1 MPARG
6 PTVAKGQT
14 TDGLFMHFA
23 SLRPYSLLVLLT
35 LAAMNFSRAQDAS
48 PAPAAEQPPVV
59 GAGIQ
64 SQATPLAESAQIKS
78 PEDLA
83 REKAIADFTQK
94 MKDANY
100 PALFDKAA
108 QEFGV
113 PSDILKGIAF
123 AETRWEHL
131 QWPPGETASPE
142 TGMPRPYG
150 IMSLWDNEYF
160 GHSLL
165 DAAKLIGK
173 DPQELKD
180 DPYQNMR
187 GAAALL
193 KQIYNQTPKP
203 ADAQGDEIESW
214 RKAIVKYS
222 GIPQPELSEQH
233 ALDVY
238 EFMNDGYHEFGIEW
252 EKHPVK
258 LDAMKAEVAKIRA
271 DAQAIALAKEKE
283 EEAKAA
289 ALTPA
294 VAKKNIKGESVKAQS
309 EIPTQVA
316 TTTPAAKPSWMI
328 WAVVLG
334 ILGLVAIVYYGLRPK
349 NVSSRK

>member
-1 MPARG
+1 MRL
-6 PTVAKGQT
+6 KY
-14 TDGLFMHFA
+14 FSKFEFRRMA
-23 SLRPYSLLVLLT
+23 SLILGLSCLVLSHRVM
-35 LAAMNFSRAQDAS
+35 ADGDPAPS
-48 PAPAAEQPPVV
+48 PAQPSP
-59 GAGIQ
+59 
-64 SQATPLAESAQIKS
+64 SQEAATPPPESAQIKS
-78 PEDLA
+78 PEDIA
-83 REKAIADFTQK
+83 REKAIAEFTQK

-193 KQIYNQTPKP
+193 KQMYNSTPKP

-214 RKAIVKYS
+214 RKAIVKYC

-238 EFMNDGYHEFGIEW
+238 EFMNDGYHEYGIEW

-258 LDAMKAEVAKIRA
+258 LDAMRAEVAKIKA
-271 DAQAIALAKEKE
+271 EAQALALAKEKE

-294 VAKKNIKGESVKAQS
+294 VAKQNIKGEPVKGQS
-309 EIPTQVA
+309 EIPPTQVA
-316 TTTPAAKPSWMI
+316 ATTPATKPSWMI

-334 ILGLVAIVYYGLRPK
+334 ILALIAAVYFGLRPK
-349 NVSSRK
+349 NISSRK

>member
-1 MPARG
+1 MA
-6 PTVAKGQT
+6 ALIL
-14 TDGLFMHFA
+14 GL
-23 SLRPYSLLVLLT
+23 SCLVLPDL
-35 LAAMNFSRAQDAS
+35 LMAGADPVPN
-48 PAPAAEQPPVV
+48 PAPPSPSPEAAAAVPP
-59 GAGIQ
+59 
-64 SQATPLAESAQIKS
+64 AESAVIKS

-83 REKAIADFTQK
+83 REKAIADFTQR

-100 PALFDKAA
+100 PAMFDKAA

-113 PSDILKGIAF
+113 PADILKGVAF

-160 GHSLL
+160 GHTLL

-180 DPYQNMR
+180 DPYQNIR
-187 GAAALL
+187 GAAALMKKL
-193 KQIYNQTPKP
+193 YNETPKP

-222 GIPQPELSEQH
+222 GIPQPDLSEQH

-271 DAQAIALAKEKE
+271 DAQALALAREKE

-289 ALTPA
+289 AANPSSKVINKA
-294 VAKKNIKGESVKAQS
+294 NASPSESKPVVASAS
-309 EIPTQVA
+309 ETVSASQMKQRWI
-316 TTTPAAKPSWMI
+316 
-328 WAVVLG
+328 
-334 ILGLVAIVYYGLRPK
+334 LVALIIGLLAVGAIYMFRTK
-349 NVSSRK
+349 SRK

>member
-1 MPARG
+1 MHRLTA
-6 PTVAKGQT
+6 AKGHT
-14 TDGLFMHFA
+14 PDGLFMHFP
-23 SLRPYSLLVLLT
+23 SLPSFSLLILLA
-35 LAAMNFSRAQDAS
+35 LAATNLSRAQLSAET
-48 PAPAAEQPPVV
+48 PAVGQPP
-59 GAGIQ
+59 
-64 SQATPLAESAQIKS
+64 SAADSAPIRS

-83 REKAIADFTQK
+83 REKAIAEFTQR

-100 PALFDKAA
+100 PALFEKAA
-108 QEFGV
+108 SEFGV
-113 PSDILKGIAF
+113 PTDVLAGIAF

-131 QWPPGETASPE
+131 QWPPGETVSPE

-193 KQIYNQTPKP
+193 KQLYSETPKP

-233 ALDVY
+233 GLEVY
-238 EFMNDGYHEFGIEW
+238 EYMNDGYHQYGIEW

-258 LDAMKAEVAKIRA
+258 LEAMRAEVAKIKA
-271 DAQAIALAKEKE
+271 DAQALALAREKEQQEKDAKLIPALAKKNVNN
-283 EEAKAA
+283 EA
-289 ALTPA
+289 P
-294 VAKKNIKGESVKAQS
+294 KAQS
-309 EIPTQVA
+309 GAAVQVA
-316 TTTPAAKPSWMI
+316 ASTPSTKPSWMI
-328 WAVVLG
+328 WGAALG
-334 ILGLVAIVYYGLRPK
+334 ILALVVVIYFALRPK
-349 NVSSRK
+349 DISSRK